1 MCGITSIIVSFK
13 LYSHDFI
20 VSRIVH
26 IVTFDVGFVPRG
38 LVMFN
43 VSLPPATMTFSK
55 VAYSTTSK
63 YKVRRWDLPLRAR
76 TRLLSAQR
84 THLLAAA
91 RQQKA
96 GCCSWATLLRLLS
109 ACCILLIY
117 FLAYTL
123 SIYIFL
129 TIVAYVRRRG
139 KHCTSGDFVS
149 TASCEHT

>member
-63 YKVRRWDLPLRAR
+63 YKVRWWDLPLVRARTSEYIVRWWDLPLRAR
-76 TRLLSAQR
+76 TRLLSAQH

-96 GCCSWATLLRLLS
+96 GCCSWRH
-109 ACCILLIY
+109 CC
-117 FLAYTL
+117 AYSQL
-123 SIYIFL
+123 VVFCLYIFL
-129 TIVAYVRRRG
+129 RT
-139 KHCTSGDFVS
+139 HLVS
-149 TASCEHT
+149 IYF